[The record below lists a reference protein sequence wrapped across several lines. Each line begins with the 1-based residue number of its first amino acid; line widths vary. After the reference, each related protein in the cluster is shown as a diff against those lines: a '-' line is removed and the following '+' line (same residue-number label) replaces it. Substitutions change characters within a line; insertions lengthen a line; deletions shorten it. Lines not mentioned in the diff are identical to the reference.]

1 MQTILKKSQ
10 SRLHVIFDIK
20 TCKFTLSH
28 IPDRTAR
35 WFEITTSRF
44 PPLAGIPISIL
55 VHDGIKKGVGTNRNI
70 PIFKE
75 NVFFTN

>member
-10 SRLHVIFDIK
+10 SWFHVIFDIK
-20 TCKFTLSH
+20 SCKFTLSY
-28 IPDRTAR
+28 IPDWTAP

-55 VHDGIKKGVGTNRNI
+55 VHDGLKKGVGAKRNK